1 MIQAA
6 QKSSKEAS
14 IEKAAEVNSGRNQRM
29 DKCSSKRVSNS
40 VHLAQQTWLSER
52 LSREKLV
59 NSW

>member
-14 IEKAAEVNSGRNQRM
+14 IEKAAEVNSGRNERM

-40 VHLAQQTWLSER
+40 VHLAQLTIAGMA
-52 LSREKLV
+52 K
-59 NSW
+59 